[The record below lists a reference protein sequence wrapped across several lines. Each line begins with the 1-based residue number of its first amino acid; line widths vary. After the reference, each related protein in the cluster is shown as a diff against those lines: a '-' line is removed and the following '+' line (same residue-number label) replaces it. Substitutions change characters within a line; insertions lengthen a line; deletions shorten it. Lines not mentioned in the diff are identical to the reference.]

1 MKLFSFV
8 FVTASFLLPA
18 LSYANSVTLN
28 YVPPASNIEQQ
39 GLVRITNE
47 NSIRAVVSLT
57 PIDDQGSVKN
67 KISFSLAGYE
77 TKTFNSSDLEF
88 GSSVK
93 GLSSGFGQGVGNW
106 RIVIA
111 TDGLINAMALVR
123 SPSGFLSS
131 VHDVTPS
138 YLSSTLHEVAI
149 FNPAKNPNQL
159 SKLRLSNNVNESNL
173 FDIIG
178 VDDTGTVV
186 NTVSIT
192 VPPLATKTLNSID
205 LEQGNSSLGLV
216 GSLGVGSGK
225 WRLVITSSKGASVL
239 SMMELPG
246 GYISNLSSTAVMPPA
261 DTTNTSSNSI
271 TCADISGA
279 SVFSQEDTP
288 MYLGFI
294 GSNFASDSINNKYG
308 TFGSSLGQ
316 YSVRNSYIKYGS
328 SSGLY
333 SANSNYAFYPPVIVK
348 KGKSIAFLSA
358 NGGLNKLPTVSLAT
372 IDSVCTFF
380 DALPLKPFV
389 P

>member
-1 MKLFSFV
+1 MKSFSSFIV
-8 FVTASFLLPA
+8 CVSFLLPA
-18 LSYANSVTLN
+18 LCYANSLTLN
-28 YVPPASNIEQQ
+28 YVPPASNVEQQ
-39 GLVRITNE
+39 GVVRVINE
-47 NSIRAVVSLT
+47 NSVSAIVSLT
-57 PIDDQGSVKN
+57 PIDDSGSVKN
-67 KISFSLAGYE
+67 KISFSLNGYE
-77 TKTFNSSDLEF
+77 TKTFNSSDLEY
-88 GSSVK
+88 GNSVK
-93 GLSSGFGQGVGNW
+93 GLSSGFGQGEGNW

-111 TDGLINAMALVR
+111 TDGLINAMALIR
-123 SPSGFLSS
+123 SPSGFLNS
-131 VHDVTPS
+131 VHDVAPS

-159 SKLRLSNNVNESNL
+159 SKLRLSNNVNDSNS

-178 VDDTGTVV
+178 IDDTGAVV

-216 GSLGVGSGK
+216 GSLGIGNGK

-246 GYISNLSSTAVMPPA
+246 GYISNLSSTAVMPSV

-288 MYLGFI
+288 MYLGFV
-294 GSNFASDSINNKYG
+294 GSNFASDSINSKYG
-308 TFGSSLGQ
+308 TFGNSLGP

-333 SANSNYAFYPPVIVK
+333 SANSNYALYPPVIVK
-348 KGKSIAFLSA
+348 KGKSIAFLSTNSA
-358 NGGLNKLPTVSLAT
+358 LNKLPTVSLST
-372 IDSVCTFF
+372 IDSVCTLIF
-380 DALPLKPFV
+380 LLRC
-389 P
+389 